1 VRFFEIAGAQRRVLA
16 TKRFIKNAKAW
27 IKLYPDVGQTLADFL
42 RFRETAPA
50 NQGFSKKDA
59 PFTGGVLKGA
69 YRHVHFRFGKV
80 ICVYALGTNEIRLI
94 DMVDHDTMDSDAFAR
109 FVTSVGSSDFQSFG
123 GEDEPSG
130 PALVPGYADELRDLL
145 YGFAGHPQDRML
157 LIQTYEGKYVD
168 DVWDMLRSVVSGD
181 GSDAQKDKL
190 ILNVY
195 GGLKGFRAAVEA
207 ILRQTQ

>member
-27 IKLYPDVGQTLADFL
+27 IKLYPDVGQTLAEFL

-59 PFTGGVLKGA
+59 PYTGDSLAGF
-69 YRHVHFRFGKV
+69 RHVHLRFGKV
-80 ICVYALGTNEIRLI
+80 ILVYALGNNEIRLI
-94 DMVDHDTMDSDAFAR
+94 DMVDHDTGDSDAFR
-109 FVTSVGSSDFQSFG
+109 KFVVNTRSADFQNFG
-123 GEDEPSG
+123 GEEEPSG

-168 DVWDMLRSVVSGD
+168 DVWEMLRSVVTGD